1 MYLQKPCQTEKYF
14 RFFYWRVIYFLASHI
29 LFTKTV
35 PNYTE
40 KANILRLSG
49 KNIILGGGVLVK
61 KDRGNWW
68 GTPCLA
74 LELRFLRVNHLSELI
89 LKQDHPALLS
99 YILFFR
105 LPNIFSV
112 EPTFGDELI
121 EVLLHGGDAI
131 IEIHALGKLPVYLHG
146 GLVLPV

>member
-49 KNIILGGGVLVK
+49 KNIILGGVFWLK
-61 KDRGNWW
+61 KTG
-68 GTPCLA
+68 GTGGYP
-74 LELRFLRVNHLSELI
+74 LSKPI
-89 LKQDHPALLS
+89 KSKP
-99 YILFFR
+99 
-105 LPNIFSV
+105 P
-112 EPTFGDELI
+112 FG
-121 EVLLHGGDAI
+121 AY
-131 IEIHALGKLPVYLHG
+131 P
-146 GLVLPV
+146 

>member
-1 MYLQKPCQTEKYF
+1 MLSTN
-14 RFFYWRVIYFLASHI
+14 I
-29 LFTKTV
+29 V
-35 PNYTE
+35 PNLMQ

-49 KNIILGGGVLVK
+49 KNLILGVVLVK

-68 GTPCLA
+68 GTPCQRESL
-74 LELRFLRVNHLSELI
+74 LKETTFRSLSF
-89 LKQDHPALLS
+89 KQDHPALLS

-131 IEIHALGKLPVYLHG
+131 IEIHALGKLPVYLHR